1 MEEKHKVSDYLAYLG
16 ASLPSDGHG
25 WRKMRCPFHED
36 RTASSAINFELNRFK
51 CHGCGVAGD
60 IYDLIK
66 HKRGGTLNEAIEFAQ
81 TISTSGNPTVRFSNR
96 GGKRLSPNPS
106 SLGRRGTNISS
117 RGSS

>member
-1 MEEKHKVSDYLAYLG
+1 MQEKHKVSDYLAYLG

-36 RTASSAINFELNRFK
+36 RTASSAINFELNKFK

-66 HKRGGTLNEAIEFAQ
+66 QKL
-81 TISTSGNPTVRFSNR
+81 
-96 GGKRLSPNPS
+96 L
-106 SLGRRGTNISS
+106 L
-117 RGSS
+117 